1 MAAEISFPL
10 YRQGFA
16 WAAELHGNEQRK
28 AWPAPLL
35 AHLVAVSS
43 LVWEDGGDEE
53 QAVAALLHDAL
64 VYGGCSLDEIASR
77 FGPRVAS
84 LARDATDTRQA
95 FDAGPR
101 APWLERRQAHIASI
115 AKLSDDVLL
124 VMAADKAQECLEWS
138 LQLERLP
145 ASAAAHPGGVEPM
158 AWYYF
163 SLHREL
169 TERLPSSRSLLLLHR
184 SVNALAVQIRNKP
197 SGASAEVAAWIQDY
211 PERHQPELFS

>member
-1 MAAEISFPL
+1 MAAEHAFAL
-10 YRQGFA
+10 YREGLA

-64 VYGGCSLDEIASR
+64 VYGNCSLEEIESR
-77 FGPRVAS
+77 FGTRVAR

-95 FDAGPR
+95 FDPSPR
-101 APWLERRQAHIASI
+101 PPWLERREAHIASI
-115 AKLSDDVLL
+115 AGLANDVLL

-138 LQLERLP
+138 LQLERSP
-145 ASAAAHPGGVEPM
+145 ASSADLPGGVEPM

-169 TERLPSSRSLLLLHR
+169 SKRLPHSRSLLLLER
-184 SVNALAVQIRNKP
+184 SVKALAAQLVNH
-197 SGASAEVAAWIQDY
+197 ASASAGGFEVWIQAY
-211 PERHQPELFS
+211 PERHQPKLFS